1 MPQDDL
7 TPELGLFTVSRD
19 QLLYDAMNMVVD
31 KMLRKWGA
39 KREAQELA
47 EWVRLRIQPFR

>member
-1 MPQDDL
+1 
-7 TPELGLFTVSRD
+7 
-19 QLLYDAMNMVVD
+19 MNMVVD